1 MNINAIMSA
10 VILVVGI
17 LSGIFVVKHI
27 LHMFQQNRYEQK
39 RYLAWLWQQPK
50 RKYYYIIAS
59 FVSVAYWMLIF
70 NFLEERSLLQTILI
84 LASSVIIFFWDF
96 LKERRQ
102 IYIKPLIYTARVKR
116 QTVVFYVLSAIIM
129 LLIYL
134 FLPFHLWF
142 LYFVG
147 LRALP
152 WISIVLVHWLTL
164 PIEWG
169 IKRYYLGQAKGI
181 LKKYPKL
188 IKIGITG
195 SYGKTSS
202 KNILQNILSEQYYT
216 LMTPASFNTP
226 MGITITIRT
235 LLKPIHEVF
244 IAEMGADKV
253 GEINYL
259 TKFVKPKYGV
269 VTSVGPQHLNTFKS
283 IKNIITEK
291 MKMIENLPID
301 GVGFV
306 NLDNEY
312 IRAYNIRNTC
322 KIVTFGIKE
331 EDVDYRAVE
340 IEYGPYGST
349 FKLVT
354 REKEVYEFQ
363 TRLLGEHNVMN
374 ILSAIA
380 VSREMGIPWKQ
391 LQYAVRNVNFIEH
404 RLELKR
410 INGFSFIDNGFNSNP
425 AGAKMSLDVLERMPG
440 KRYVITPGM
449 IDLGEQQQAANF
461 EFGKY
466 MLGKVD
472 WVLLIGAIQSGEIRK
487 GLEEAGFNMKRV
499 ITFKTVME
507 AFTYVYQNAS
517 VEDTILIENDLPDA
531 FSR

>member
-1 MNINAIMSA
+1 MNINEVMPV
-10 VILVVGI
+10 VILLVGV
-17 LSGIFVVKHI
+17 LSGIFVVKRI

-39 RYLAWLWQQPK
+39 RYIAWLWQQQK
-50 RKYYYIIAS
+50 LRYTNIIFLLVGAI
-59 FVSVAYWMLIF
+59 FWMAVFHL
-70 NFLEERSLLQTILI
+70 LEEGGWLQI
-84 LASSVIIFFWDF
+84 VIIITSSFIVFFWDF

-102 IYIKPLIYTARVKR
+102 IYIKPLIYTPRVKR
-116 QTVVFYVLSAIIM
+116 QIAVFYVLSAISLVI
-129 LLIYL
+129 IYL
-134 FLPFHLWF
+134 FLPFKFWF
-142 LYFVG
+142 LYFVS
-147 LRALP
+147 LRVFP
-152 WISIVLVHWLTL
+152 WISIIFVHWVTL

-169 IKRYYLGQAKGI
+169 IKRHYLSLAKGI
-181 LKKYPKL
+181 LKTYPKL

-202 KNILQNILSEQYYT
+202 KNILQNILSEKYYT

-259 TKFVKPKYGV
+259 TKFVRPKYGV
-269 VTSVGPQHLNTFKS
+269 VTSVGPQHLNTFKN
-283 IKNIITEK
+283 INNIITEK
-291 MKMIENLPID
+291 MKMVENLPVD
-301 GVGFV
+301 GVGFI
-306 NLDNEY
+306 NWDNEY
-312 IRAYNIRNTC
+312 IRSYTIRNTC
-322 KIVTFGIKE
+322 KVVTFGIRE
-331 EDVDYRAVE
+331 EAVDYRAID

-349 FKLVT
+349 FKIIT
-354 REKEVYEFQ
+354 REKDIIGFQ

-374 ILSAIA
+374 ILSAVA
-380 VSREMGIPWKQ
+380 VAREMGITWQQ

-425 AGAKMSLDVLERMPG
+425 AGAKTSLDVLEKMPG

-449 IDLGEQQQAANF
+449 IDLGEQQQEANF

-472 WVLLIGAIQSGEIRK
+472 WVLLIGAVQSDEIRK
-487 GLEEAGFNMKRV
+487 GLEEVGFNMKRV
-499 ITFKTVME
+499 LTFKTVME
-507 AFTYVYQNAS
+507 AFSYIYQNAS